1 MSCRAWGVPGRV
13 ASHFPAG
20 EDSLEGCH
28 FLFAA
33 GTNGGG
39 FGGGWFF
46 RVKDQRDAGVEG
58 EAFALEFGGGMA
70 VAVAADGAQADG
82 QDMAQVAGNKLNAG
96 KGFGSLGVSMGAV
109 FPRKG
114 DRRFADSQ
122 NARVGDACAANIPAQ
137 ILDDALAVA
146 ECELGVR
153 VHFLSIFD
161 TSVRTGGQGSFSFNF

>member
-1 MSCRAWGVPGRV
+1 MFLSTKLRGLIRDFEISRLFWNRLKWSVMSRMGCPGRV
-13 ASHFPAG
+13 TSHFPAG

-58 EAFALEFGGGMA
+58 EAFALEFGGGVA

-82 QDMAQVAGNKLNAG
+82 QDMAQVAGNKLHA
-96 KGFGSLGVSMGAV
+96 
-109 FPRKG
+109 
-114 DRRFADSQ
+114 
-122 NARVGDACAANIPAQ
+122 
-137 ILDDALAVA
+137 
-146 ECELGVR
+146 
-153 VHFLSIFD
+153 
-161 TSVRTGGQGSFSFNF
+161 